1 MKADALTDMLER
13 LTAGGRLN
21 PEKSYALPEDAYR
34 NPADSFEFPSE
45 RLRKEEARRVARAK
59 YKNTNKGE

>member
-1 MKADALTDMLER
+1 MKEDVLTDMLEI

-21 PEKSYALPEDAYR
+21 PEPSRALPEEAYR

-59 YKNTNKGE
+59 QRGGK